1 MKTTLKQQAEII
13 KNSIRDTYNEATEFI
28 KSLIESNSRRS
39 ETPLQAYRR
48 TYTSFNELLDR
59 DKKISG
65 TTTAKSEFAKSANV
79 PEVILKPLAIQPSLS
94 ADYAIN
100 PVSEFIGQRH
110 PQQAERY

>member
-1 MKTTLKQQAEII
+1 MKTTLKNQVDSI
-13 KNSIRDTYNEATEFI
+13 KHSIRDTYNEATEFI

-65 TTTAKSEFAKSANV
+65 TTTVKPEFVKGVNV
-79 PEVILKPLAIQPSLS
+79 PEVRLKPLATQSLTPN
-94 ADYAIN
+94 YAIN